1 MTSQLKNSVNK
12 SLFFLGKWKGQGK
25 LHRGAQQVI
34 TKEEAEYSLV
44 NDSPV
49 KSIKIERTGESEDEV
64 PRFTPES
71 AFWQIYDTVTP
82 LEDGRVM
89 LKAMDGSLDE
99 RSFQPGSFHSSENKV
114 VIAGEAR
121 SQEGGSRTSGTQK

>member
-49 KSIKIERTGESEDEV
+49 KSIKIERTGESSEVV

-71 AFWQIYDTVTP
+71 AFW
-82 LEDGRVM
+82 
-89 LKAMDGSLDE
+89 
-99 RSFQPGSFHSSENKV
+99 
-114 VIAGEAR
+114 
-121 SQEGGSRTSGTQK
+121 